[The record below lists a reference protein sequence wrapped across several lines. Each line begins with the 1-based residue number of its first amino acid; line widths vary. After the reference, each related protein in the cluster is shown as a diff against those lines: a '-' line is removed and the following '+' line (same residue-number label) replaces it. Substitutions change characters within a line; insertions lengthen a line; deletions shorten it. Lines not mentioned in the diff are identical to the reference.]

1 MSIAKKLT
9 IAISLTVAV
18 LATMPR
24 VSTQGVTRVKD
35 VTMVQ
40 GARSA
45 PIIGYGLVAG
55 LNRTGDRRQAV
66 LSAQSLANILSRFGV
81 TVPADQ
87 MRVENV
93 AAVLVTAE
101 LPPFAR
107 PGTRVD
113 VTVSSVGDARSLMGG
128 TLLATPLR
136 GADSTVQVLAQGPL
150 SVGGFGAGQGIN
162 SVQVNHV
169 TVGRVPGGGMVQA
182 APPVELLPGGRLTLT
197 LREPDFDTAR
207 RLAGAVNGDLGPGS
221 AEAIDAGSVSVAVPE
236 RFRATPVEL
245 IARLEMLP
253 LDVDAP
259 ARVVINERTGTAV
272 VGANVRLGAAAVAHG
287 NLSVRISTEL
297 MVSQPNAFSRN
308 GDTVVVP
315 QTDVDV
321 AEGRRQMVAL
331 PEGATLD
338 AVVRALNS
346 LGASPRDI
354 IAILQALKTA
364 GALRAE
370 IVIM

>member
-1 MSIAKKLT
+1 MVITRA
-9 IAISLTVAV
+9 LTVLVAALV
-18 LATMPR
+18 LSLLSGP
-24 VSTQGVTRVKD
+24 VTGQAPVRVKD
-35 VTMVQ
+35 VTLIQSV
-40 GARSA
+40 RPS

-66 LSAQSLANILSRFGV
+66 LSSQSLANILSRFGIN
-81 TVPADQ
+81 VPTDQ
-87 MRVENV
+87 IKVENV

-101 LPPFAR
+101 LPAFSR
-107 PGTRVD
+107 PGTRLD
-113 VTVSSVGDARSLMGG
+113 VVVSSVGDARSLMGG

-150 SVGGFGAGQGIN
+150 SVGGFGAGQGGN
-162 SVQVNHV
+162 NVQVNHV
-169 TVGRVPGGGMVQA
+169 TVGRIPNGGVVQS
-182 APPVELLPGGRLTLT
+182 APPVELLPGGRLMLT
-197 LREPDFDTAR
+197 LRDPDFDTAS
-207 RLAGAVNGDLGPGS
+207 RLATAVNMDLGQGV
-221 AEAIDAGSVSVAVPE
+221 AEANDAASVSVIVPE
-236 RFRATPVEL
+236 RFRASPVEL

-253 LDVDAP
+253 IEVDVP

-287 NLSVRISTEL
+287 NLSVRISTQLE
-297 MVSQPNAFSRN
+297 VSQPAPMSRN
-308 GDTVVVP
+308 GETVVVP
-315 QTDVDV
+315 QTDVDIE
-321 AEGRRQMVAL
+321 AGNSQMVAL